1 MKKSIFILFAL
12 TLSFGNVVKSQDT
25 TVIQT
30 LNFGDITKRRGWYVF
45 PSDTNTYQ
53 KILMYYTLKCDA
65 ATTQDAYP
73 CGEWD
78 YTTYTNLY
86 QYENIGQPYYWFNG
100 TYPDT
105 VQYTTIPTYSYYQQ
119 YQNYLVYDTIN
130 SESNYNLGTGSLS
143 LTHPFG
149 SAIKNAKT
157 HYLYT
162 AAELLSSGL
171 TAGTIDKL
179 KFDVIGT
186 GSNLNHLKIIIKHS
200 IQTTLDNPDLTG
212 FTEVYNY
219 NTSLTA
225 GLNELNF
232 TTPFLWDGTS
242 NIIIELSYNNT
253 NSTTNNIVSGETTGF
268 NSTLYTTSQD
278 GYLNY
283 DGMDDYVEI
292 PDNNNLDLS
301 SNFSLETWVYPTIF
315 SANSWENTIIGKDA
329 DENSGSGYVLRCGG
343 NGILNFNL
351 GTAAGWKEVTSSTN
365 ALTLN
370 TWQHVAA
377 TYDGATL
384 KIYVN
389 GVLVGSTA
397 NTSVAKINSMNL
409 NIGAGYNGGQRKFYG
424 KIDDVKIWSTTL
436 SSATIT
442 AWKNKNVSPSHPN
455 YANLIAYYKF
465 DDEQNIG
472 VDSGLNNFNSSSNGF
487 QVWENFKGSTLFKNL
502 TVGSERPNLVF
513 TQGNYI
519 SHIDSILITDTIQN
533 PQATIIE
540 YNTSLNLN
548 VEGVALTPFDTTFAW
563 SSGWSY
569 TYDANQNII
578 DSVFNTFDVQLVNQ
592 YDQTTYQ
599 IQNYVTPYGIGLN
612 LGANGFRWVYDVT
625 DYAPLFHDTLEISAG
640 NQQELIDLKFIM
652 IKGTPPREAIEVK
665 QIWLGDWQHS
675 DIANDVVLPTANISL
690 NPTATQYRIKTRT
703 TGHWFGGFQNCA
715 EFCPKYHNIKING
728 TQQFEWLNWKTC
740 ADNPVIAQGGTWI
753 YDRAGWCPGTFGDTY
768 DHELTPFV
776 TPGST
781 VGIDY
786 GMQVT
791 AGGMEGNYRTSVQL
805 ISYGPTNFALD
816 AAIDEIVSPNDWE
829 FRNRINPICADPKII
844 IQNTGSTPL
853 TSLNISYQVRGG
865 APENYTWNGFLN
877 FLEKQEVVLPIGTQ
891 AFWNTG
897 STENVFEVTI
907 SNPNGGTDEY
917 AENNIAAA
925 NFIKPVVYT
934 NNFYLQFTTNLAAY
948 ENSYTV
954 KDDQGN
960 IVLSRSGMTNSTT
973 YKDTLNLPNGC
984 YVFDFYDSGDDGIS
998 FFANSDGNGSLKFY
1012 NMPIPTTLKSFP
1024 SNFGSFIK
1032 YYFVMDIPTGER
1044 EINNQQDVVVYPN
1057 PSKGVYNV
1065 YFNGFTEDADIEV
1078 YTVLGKK
1085 ILQKH
1090 VETSST
1096 AKNFTINLENE
1107 SNGIY
1112 FLKIISKNNNLTK
1125 QLIKN

>member
-1 MKKSIFILFAL
+1 MNKLFL
-12 TLSFGNVVKSQDT
+12 TLFVSTLLLSNNVKSQDT
-25 TVIQT
+25 VVVQT
-30 LNFGDITKRRGWYVF
+30 LNFSDITKRRGWYIF
-45 PSDTNTYQ
+45 PADTNTYQ

-86 QYENIGQPYYWFNG
+86 QYKNIGQPYYWMNG
-100 TYPDT
+100 DYPDT
-105 VQYTTIPTYSYYQQ
+105 VRYTTSPTYTYYQQ
-119 YQNYLVYDTIN
+119 YEQYIVYDNVN
-130 SESNYNLGTGSLS
+130 SESGFNIGSGNTSLS
-143 LTHPFG
+143 HPFG

-157 HYLYT
+157 QYLYT

-200 IQTTLDNPDLTG
+200 IQTTLDNPELTG

-268 NSTLYTTSQD
+268 NSTIYTTSQD

-301 SNFSLETWVYPTIF
+301 SNFSLETWIYPTIF
-315 SANSWENTIIGKDA
+315 SANFWDNTIIGKDA

-343 NGILNFNL
+343 AGILNFNL
-351 GTAAGWKEVTSSTN
+351 GTAAGWKEVSSTAN

-377 TYDGATL
+377 TYDGSNL

-389 GVLVGSTA
+389 GIQVGSAA
-397 NTSVAKINSMNL
+397 NTSAAKPNSMAL
-409 NIGAGYNGGQRKFYG
+409 NIGAGYNGGQRRFNG

-436 SSATIT
+436 SMATIA
-442 AWKNKNVSPSHPN
+442 AWQNNNITGVHPN

-465 DDEQNIG
+465 DNELNIG
-472 VDSGLNNFNSSSNGF
+472 EDSGLNSYNSSTSGFPIWQNFKGAEIFKNLSSSND
-487 QVWENFKGSTLFKNL
+487 
-502 TVGSERPNLVF
+502 RPNLVF
-513 TQGNYI
+513 TQGDYN
-519 SHIDSILITDTIQN
+519 SHLDSTLFTDTIQN
-533 PQATIIE
+533 SQATIIE
-540 YNTSLNLN
+540 YNSSLDLN
-548 VEGVALTPFDTTFAW
+548 EEGIALTAVDTTFAW
-563 SSGWSY
+563 NSGWSY
-569 TYDANQNII
+569 TYDANQNVI
-578 DSVFNTFDVQLVNQ
+578 DSVFNAFNVELINEF
-592 YDQTTYQ
+592 DQTTYQ
-599 IQNYVTPYGIGLN
+599 LQNYVTPYGIGLN

-652 IKGTPPREAIEVK
+652 IKGTPPREAIEVN
-665 QIWLGDWQHS
+665 QVWLGDWQHA
-675 DIANDVVLPTANISL
+675 DIANDVVLPNVNLSL
-690 NPTATQYRIKTRT
+690 NPAATQYRLKTRT

-715 EFCPKYHNIKING
+715 EFCPKYHNIKVNG
-728 TQQFEWLNWKTC
+728 TKEFEWLNWKTC

-776 TPGST
+776 SPGAT

-786 GMQVT
+786 GMNVT

-805 ISYGPTNFALD
+805 ISYGPTNFTLD
-816 AAIDEIVSPNDWE
+816 AAIDDIVSPNDWE

-844 IQNTGSTPL
+844 IQNTGSTTL
-853 TSLNISYQVRGG
+853 FSLDISYKVKGG
-865 APENYTWNGFLN
+865 VAETYTWNGTLN
-877 FLEKQEVVLPIGTQ
+877 FLEKEEVTLPIGTQ
-891 AFWNTG
+891 SFWNTG
-897 STENVFEVTI
+897 STENVFEVSI

-917 AENNIAAA
+917 AGNNSAAST
-925 NFIKPVVYT
+925 FIKPVTYIK
-934 NNFYLQFTTNLAAY
+934 NFFIQLTTNLAAN

-954 KDDQGN
+954 KDDLGN
-960 IVLSRSGMTNSTT
+960 IVASRSGMANSTT

-984 YVFDFYDSGDDGIS
+984 YVFDFYDTGDDGLS
-998 FFANSDGNGSLKFY
+998 FFANSSGNGSLKFF
-1012 NMPIPTTLKSFP
+1012 NLPIPSTLKSFP

-1032 YYFVMDIPTGER
+1032 YYFIMDIPTGEN
-1044 EINNQQDVVVYPN
+1044 EYNNKQDVVVYPN
-1057 PSKGVYNV
+1057 PSKGMYNI
-1065 YFNGFTEDADIEV
+1065 YFNGYTDDTDIEI
-1078 YTVLGKK
+1078 YNAIGKK
-1085 ILQKH
+1085 IMQKH
-1090 VETSST
+1090 IESST

-1112 FLKIISKNNNLTK
+1112 FLRIISKNNNLMK
-1125 QLIKN
+1125 QIIKN